1 MDLANFNTS
10 LSSMIAHDIFRDCN
24 LACLNDQSGIPD
36 KSCIQNCTRKAGQ
49 FLAVFN
55 VSVSTTI
62 PILNEMSRFAEA

>member
-1 MDLANFNTS
+1 MDQANFNTS

-24 LACLNDQSGIPD
+24 QACFNDSSAIPD

-49 FLAVFN
+49 FLTVFN

-62 PILNEMSRFAEA
+62 PLLNEMSRYVEA